1 MIRPLP
7 AGALIAACQSTPCA
21 LPSAILSLLTE
32 DHAMQVALIRLHD
45 SQRNPD
51 PLAQFRARWAGD
63 ADRRARRIR
72 VALREAGHNAAAERM
87 GLDAY
92 GIVAAPA
99 GPAP

>member
-7 AGALIAACQSTPCA
+7 AGALIAACQSTPCV

-45 SQRNPD
+45 AQPSTD
-51 PLAQFRARWAGD
+51 PLARFRAQWAGD
-63 ADRRARRIR
+63 ASRRARRIR
-72 VALREAGHNAAAERM
+72 MALREAGHDAAAERM

-92 GIVAAPA
+92 GIVAAPV